1 MASLYRSLRS
11 HGKYSEMLT
20 RPLIAD
26 KETVELKTNGGV
38 AEQDR
43 DGGADGQQLA
53 VEGISRTTDT
63 SRRGA
68 SGEDD
73 RPLDP
78 EGDTASIN
86 SFSCKFCMPLLHA
99 SILDNTAGH
108 QEN

>member
-43 DGGADGQQLA
+43 DGGDGQQLA
-53 VEGISRTTDT
+53 VEGTLSTTDT

-86 SFSCKFCMPLLHA
+86 SFSCKFCL
-99 SILDNTAGH
+99 SFTH
-108 QEN
+108 QS